1 MSPEPRNP
9 THRTNPTAF
18 GAPAALRTLLR
29 RQPLLPVL
37 LVLLAAL
44 SASYDGFAGTA
55 NFRNIA
61 VQASPLT
68 IAAVGATYVVIT
80 AGIDLSVGSMLFLA
94 AAVESS
100 SALIDAPAGLV
111 FAAVAAA
118 GLGMGLIN
126 GTAVAL
132 TRVPALIVTLAALQV
147 FRGAGGHI
155 TGQQNINLPAGLRGI
170 GTAAPLG
177 VPAPVWLAAAAAVGG
192 GLVFSRTVFGR
203 HLQAVGSNRDAAVQA
218 GLPVR
223 WVTVGA
229 YALAGLLAAVAS
241 LTQTGRLGAVQPSIG
256 QGYELTVITAVVLGG
271 TSLFGGR
278 GSITGTVL
286 GALVLTTAQTG
297 LVFSGASPYVFDIVR
312 GAVLLAAVLAAA
324 VRWRG
329 AARTAGPDADQGA
342 GPDDDPPPTAEVRQ
356 RAAQAFGTTLKE
368 LR

>member
-1 MSPEPRNP
+1 MK
-9 THRTNPTAF
+9 
-18 GAPAALRTLLR
+18 PATWLYDSLRTVVR

-37 LVLLAAL
+37 LVLLIVL
-44 SASYDGFAGTA
+44 SVSYDGFASTA

-80 AGIDLSVGSMLFLA
+80 SGIDLSVGSMLFLA
-94 AAVESS
+94 AAIESS
-100 SALIDAPAGLV
+100 SALVDKPAGLV
-111 FAAVAAA
+111 FVVVGAA
-118 GLGMGLIN
+118 GLGMGLVN
-126 GTAVAL
+126 GTAVAT
-132 TRVPALIVTLAALQV
+132 TRVPALIVTLATLQV

-155 TGQQNINLPAGLRGI
+155 TGQQNINLPANLRDI
-170 GTAAPLG
+170 GTAAVLG
-177 VPAPVWLAAAAAVGG
+177 VPAPIWLAAGAALGG

-203 HLQAVGSNRDAAVQA
+203 YLQAVGSNRDAADNA

-223 WVTVGA
+223 WVIVGA

-286 GALVLTTAQTG
+286 GALVLTAAQTG

-312 GAVLLAAVLAAA
+312 GAVLLVAVLAAA
-324 VRWRG
+324 VRWRDL
-329 AARTAGPDADQGA
+329 ARMTGLTTNSPSGGSRAVSPEAGE
-342 GPDDDPPPTAEVRQ
+342 TKI
-356 RAAQAFGTTLKE
+356 KE

>member
-1 MSPEPRNP
+1 MKPQARKYDD
-9 THRTNPTAF
+9 
-18 GAPAALRTLLR
+18 LRAVVR

-37 LVLLAAL
+37 LVLLILL
-44 SASYDGFAGTA
+44 SASYGGFASTA

-68 IAAVGATYVVIT
+68 IAAVGATYVIIT

-94 AAVESS
+94 AAIESS
-100 SALIDAPAGLV
+100 HALIDRPAVVVFVAVGAAGLCMGLLNG
-111 FAAVAAA
+111 AAVA
-118 GLGMGLIN
+118 M
-126 GTAVAL
+126 

-155 TGQQNINLPAGLRGI
+155 TGQQNINLPANLRAI
-170 GTAAPLG
+170 GTAAVLG
-177 VPAPVWLAAAAAVGG
+177 VPAPVWLAASAALGG

-203 HLQAVGSNRDAAVQA
+203 YLQAVGSNRDAAVNA
-218 GLPVR
+218 GLPVK
-223 WVTVGA
+223 WVVAGA

-312 GAVLLAAVLAAA
+312 GAVLLVAVLAAA
-324 VRWRG
+324 VRWRNP
-329 AARTAGPDADQGA
+329 ARMAGPAGNSPSGA
-342 GPDDDPPPTAEVRQ
+342 GRTVSAEV
-356 RAAQAFGTTLKE
+356 GEPKMKE
-368 LR
+368 YR